1 MSASGATERER
12 PSAVLG
18 IGLGL
23 ALLGL
28 AALALLLVR
37 ERPLDPALALADS
50 FELGELPFGMRLERA
65 LRLPGGETLVVLG
78 DGRELSSDA
87 LPPDPSE
94 PEPGDRELPASSPAA
109 SAGEEREAVDW
120 SKVVE
125 LESGTPPA
133 RLFLLR
139 HPEASAERAI
149 GRAFRNL
156 QWRELAD
163 VDAKGGRLAVEGGRI
178 PWGAFAADF
187 VRERLFL
194 PGLAFEDSIRVNLS
208 LPGRYWIAYA
218 FWPRGYP
225 ASKERLEELL
235 GALRATSADA

>member
-1 MSASGATERER
+1 MIPSGRTERER

-23 ALLGL
+23 ALLFFC
-28 AALALLLVR
+28 ALALVLVR

-50 FELGELPFGMRLERA
+50 FELAELPFGMRLERA
-65 LRLPGGETLVVLG
+65 LLLPGGETLVVLG
-78 DGRELSSDA
+78 DGRELPSSA

-94 PEPGDRELPASSPAA
+94 PERADREPPGAGPAA
-109 SAGEEREAVDW
+109 MAAEELPAVDW

-125 LESGTPPA
+125 LEAGTPPA

-139 HPEASAERAI
+139 HPAASAERAL

-156 QWRELAD
+156 EWRELSEL
-163 VDAKGGRLAVEGGRI
+163 DAKGGRLAVEGGRI

-187 VRERLFL
+187 VRERRFL

-225 ASKERLEELL
+225 ASKERVEELL
-235 GALRATSADA
+235 DALRALPADA